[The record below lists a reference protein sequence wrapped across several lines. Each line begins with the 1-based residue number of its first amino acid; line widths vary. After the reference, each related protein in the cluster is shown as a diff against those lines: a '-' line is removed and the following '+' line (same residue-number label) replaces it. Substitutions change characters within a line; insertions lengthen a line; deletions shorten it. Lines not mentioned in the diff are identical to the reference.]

1 MARVI
6 GPVPADRWEREVV
19 NRLKAQCPADWT
31 VVADVKWALE
41 KGGWVRSGQAD
52 AVVFAPG
59 FGMAV
64 LEVKGSRRIRVEDDG
79 QWYRYELDN
88 GRETKVLIEEPPP
101 AQADRNMHEIVNKLV
116 LEGRYSSFPG
126 RYASLAVYPQ
136 GEADQVPPMFDE
148 SRLVTHRHMGNLPS
162 RIRHA
167 LERSGPG
174 KRGED
179 MTIEVIDRM
188 VTTLSNRGFTV
199 THVDSDAVVNA
210 DIKRVEE
217 LTRQQFWTLR
227 GLFGFPRVAVV
238 GPAGS
243 GKTLLAISHVESLV
257 SADRRVLFACFNK
270 NLAESLRAKHPD
282 IAHAIFSVDRFF
294 SSMVS
299 GGQVPADTEARRQY
313 FKETLPG
320 MAFEKAA
327 SLHESEKYDAIV
339 VDEGQD
345 FNELRVLVLLE
356 LLKSNTGK
364 WAIFADQRQDL
375 FNVSNVESIGAEVV
389 FSLRHNCRN
398 TVRVNSATNVLV
410 NADPVVESM
419 PGMPE
424 GETPEIIEAENREK
438 MAGEAWKL
446 ARRWA
451 PEGGAVILSA
461 YRLENSCMATSR
473 KGHGMTLTQDLN
485 ELGKPGRLYF
495 STIRAFKGIEAP
507 VIILVDADTPS
518 DTLGSAFRS
527 EDLYVACTRATA
539 RLAILCRSPAAGGWF
554 RQRVIAQH

>member
-1 MARVI
+1 MARVV

-79 QWYRYELDN
+79 RWYRYELDA
-88 GRETKVLIEEPPP
+88 GRETQILIEEPPP
-101 AQADRNMHEIVNKLV
+101 AQADRNMHEIKNKLV
-116 LEGRYSSFPG
+116 LEGQYSNFPG

-136 GEADQVPPMFDE
+136 GEADRVPPMFDE

-179 MTIEVIDRM
+179 MTVGVIDRM

-199 THVDSDAVVNA
+199 THVDSEAVVNEDVKA
-210 DIKRVEE
+210 IEE
-217 LTRQQFWTLR
+217 LTRHQFWVLR
-227 GLFGFPRVAVV
+227 GLFEFPRVAVV

-243 GKTLLAISHVESLV
+243 GKTLLAISHVEALA
-257 SADRRVLFACFNK
+257 SAERRVLFACFNRK
-270 NLAESLRAKHPD
+270 LAESLRSKHPHLTD
-282 IAHAIFSVDRFF
+282 SIVNVDSFF
-294 SSMVS
+294 LSMIL
-299 GGQVPADTEARRQY
+299 GRQVPADTEARRRY
-313 FKETLPG
+313 FEEILPG
-320 MAFEKAA
+320 LAFSEAA
-327 SLHESEKYDAIV
+327 RLNDSEKYDAIV

-345 FNELRVLVLLE
+345 FNELRVLALLE

-375 FNVSNVESIGAEVV
+375 FNVSNVEAIGADVV

-398 TVRVNSATNVLV
+398 TVQVNRATNALV
-410 NADPVVESM
+410 NVDPPIESM

-424 GETPEIIEAENREK
+424 GEVPEIIETDTREK
-438 MAGEAWKL
+438 MAKEAWRL

-451 PEGGAVILSA
+451 PEGGAVLLSP
-461 YRLENSCMATSR
+461 YRLERSCMSESR
-473 KGHGMTLTQDLN
+473 KGDGMALTQDLS
-485 ELGKPGRLYF
+485 ELGKPRRVYF

-507 VIILVDADTPS
+507 VVILLDVDIPSETP
-518 DTLGSAFRS
+518 GAAFRT

-539 RLAILCRSPAAGGWF
+539 RLAVLCRSTAAGSWF
-554 RQRVIAQH
+554 RRRVTGQR